1 MQCARSSAGD
11 CHSCEWLSLA
21 YSEQINQKQ
30 HHLLDLLPKNYAFTQ
45 LAPVESQQVQFRNK
59 AKMVVSGSVE
69 KPILGLRKPEGEGV
83 DLCQCPLYPASFEPV
98 FPILKTFIAKAGL
111 VPYNVE
117 RRRGEL
123 KFILLTE
130 SRHNHSMMLRFVLR
144 SEKKLAQLRQALPWL
159 QAQLPQ
165 LSVISVNIQPVH
177 MAILEGEQEIVLTEK
192 TFLDE
197 YLNDIPLHIR
207 PKGFFQTN
215 PDVAASLYATA
226 GHWAKELQINRL
238 WDLFCGS
245 GGFGLHCAQK
255 NTELTGIEISPEA
268 IECARLSANEL
279 GLEHVEFQA
288 LDSTGFAL
296 AKESVPE
303 LVLVNP
309 PRRGIGETLCDY
321 LNSMKPRFIL
331 YSSCN
336 AQTMAKDIQQLSH
349 YRIDRVQ
356 LFDMFPHTSHYE
368 VLTLLVLQQS

>member
-30 HHLLDLLPKNYAFTQ
+30 HNLLDLLPKNYAFTQ

-165 LSVISVNIQPVH
+165 LAVISVNIQPVH

-197 YLNDIPLHIR
+197 YFKIGR
-207 PKGFFQTN
+207 
-215 PDVAASLYATA
+215 A
-226 GHWAKELQINRL
+226 
-238 WDLFCGS
+238 
-245 GGFGLHCAQK
+245 
-255 NTELTGIEISPEA
+255 
-268 IECARLSANEL
+268 
-279 GLEHVEFQA
+279 HV
-288 LDSTGFAL
+288 
-296 AKESVPE
+296 
-303 LVLVNP
+303 
-309 PRRGIGETLCDY
+309 
-321 LNSMKPRFIL
+321 
-331 YSSCN
+331 
-336 AQTMAKDIQQLSH
+336 
-349 YRIDRVQ
+349 
-356 LFDMFPHTSHYE
+356 
-368 VLTLLVLQQS
+368 